1 MNLKNLKQ
9 LLIFLSLITAVNAQG
24 KSGEW
29 QSLFDGKT
37 LTGWSSQVKGE
48 LKVVDGEMH
57 LLSKKKNLWLISDQA
72 FEDFELEVEVE
83 ALMPKGVYNSG
94 IGFRISLNGKKK
106 PFGYQCEID
115 GQKSGSVYAIG
126 KGWVF
131 PQKNQWDAFY
141 KKTGNFYKKDTWNKF
156 RIVCQGQHM
165 QIWVNGQLTI
175 DLQDSQ
181 YKKGRIA
188 LQHHGKGDVY
198 KFRNI
203 RLRLLNTPVK

>member
-1 MNLKNLKQ
+1 MNLKKLKTI
-9 LLIFLSLITAVNAQG
+9 LIFLSLITAVNAQT

-37 LTGWSSQVKGE
+37 FAGWSSLVKGE

-57 LLSKKKNLWLISDQA
+57 LLSKKQNLWLISDQS
-72 FEDFELEVEVE
+72 FEDFELEVE

-94 IGFRISLNGKKK
+94 IGFRIYLNGKKK
-106 PFGYQCEID
+106 PYGYQCEID
-115 GQKSGSVYAIG
+115 GQKSGSVYAISR
-126 KGWVF
+126 GWVY

-141 KKTGNFYKKDTWNKF
+141 KRAATCYKRDIWNKF
-156 RIVCQGQHM
+156 RIVCQGQHL
-165 QIWVNGQLTI
+165 QIWINGQLTV

-203 RLRLLNTPVK
+203 RIKELNVPAK